1 MLRAKLH
8 RPTPTVGVIRRP
20 RLLQR
25 LYDGLSCKVTL
36 VSAAAGFG
44 KSTLLCAWLDHLDLQ
59 PAPHTITTAWL
70 TLDSGDDTLP
80 RFLRYLIAAIE
91 DRFPHLCAPVL
102 ALLQERPMPSVEEL
116 ADLLANRLL
125 SLPGRFVLVLDDL
138 HALDDP
144 AVYALLARLVQFAPP
159 SFHLVLSVRVD
170 PLQLPLIRWRAQSW
184 LNELRQQEL
193 SFSLEEATSFLTHTL
208 PQPPSHDLVA
218 TLHRY
223 TDGWPVGL
231 RLATL
236 ALQGYP
242 DPAAFLANT
251 VFNRSR
257 FALDYLRDEV
267 LDQQPQAMQ
276 EFLLGTAVLKRFCPS
291 MCAAVLQID
300 EAQARQ
306 VLHEIGRA
314 NLFLIELSSP
324 AHWYRYH
331 HQFQSTLLSRLNERS
346 ERDLIIGLHRRAAA
360 WLAAQGMVP
369 EALEYLIAIDAF
381 AEAADT
387 LEHYRS
393 ELVSA
398 GRTQDLSDALARI
411 PEQLVHQRPLLLLSE
426 AWLDGWRLEWKAC
439 ATKVQR
445 AEHLL
450 QHDGSAKWTEAVRL
464 RLECELVALRCAL
477 DHRLDGMVTLKE
489 IRTVWEQVQ
498 PHLTELPA
506 PVISAL
512 ADQCHFLGD
521 HSLGLAIYDSAL
533 RQQNDWPLTV
543 RADLI
548 SRRTTMLFWH
558 ADLAAVEQALH
569 SNRWLAYQHGA
580 RSAAG
585 IIELTL
591 GTIASARHQLDDAER
606 YLRVVLTDLS
616 VDNAKG
622 VMLAVSRLIEILAYQ
637 NRFNDARADIDMFK
651 AFART
656 LGLRY
661 LRDHAAAFDAYL
673 AMMCGDAPTALSWV
687 LGGLHQGPSYH
698 PQDRLP
704 IIRARI
710 LIAEGSPASLHAA
723 NQILTAYVRYMEQH
737 HMRFYL
743 VEGWSLQALAL
754 NGLGQTEEAMLQLL
768 RAIQLA
774 VPNGIIGRFI
784 QRGPPMQR
792 LLLAF
797 CDHPLYSA
805 YAAQARLLLAAFP
818 TDSTAESVDSHLEAL
833 TEREYGVLSLLAEG
847 LSNKEIAQRLTISAH
862 TVRNHTANIFEKLQ
876 VENRLQAVE
885 RARALG
891 LLAKVVHG

>member
-1 MLRAKLH
+1 
-8 RPTPTVGVIRRP
+8 
-20 RLLQR
+20 
-25 LYDGLSCKVTL
+25 
-36 VSAAAGFG
+36 
-44 KSTLLCAWLDHLDLQ
+44 
-59 PAPHTITTAWL
+59 
-70 TLDSGDDTLP
+70 
-80 RFLRYLIAAIE
+80 
-91 DRFPHLCAPVL
+91 
-102 ALLQERPMPSVEEL
+102 
-116 ADLLANRLL
+116 
-125 SLPGRFVLVLDDL
+125 
-138 HALDDP
+138 
-144 AVYALLARLVQFAPP
+144 
-159 SFHLVLSVRVD
+159 
-170 PLQLPLIRWRAQSW
+170 
-184 LNELRQQEL
+184 
-193 SFSLEEATSFLTHTL
+193 
-208 PQPPSHDLVA
+208 
-218 TLHRY
+218 
-223 TDGWPVGL
+223 
-231 RLATL
+231 
-236 ALQGYP
+236 
-242 DPAAFLANT
+242 
-251 VFNRSR
+251 
-257 FALDYLRDEV
+257 
-267 LDQQPQAMQ
+267 
-276 EFLLGTAVLKRFCPS
+276 
-291 MCAAVLQID
+291 
-300 EAQARQ
+300 
-306 VLHEIGRA
+306 
-314 NLFLIELSSP
+314 
-324 AHWYRYH
+324 
-331 HQFQSTLLSRLNERS
+331 
-346 ERDLIIGLHRRAAA
+346 
-360 WLAAQGMVP
+360 
-369 EALEYLIAIDAF
+369 
-381 AEAADT
+381 
-387 LEHYRS
+387 
-393 ELVSA
+393 
-398 GRTQDLSDALARI
+398 
-411 PEQLVHQRPLLLLSE
+411 
-426 AWLDGWRLEWKAC
+426 
-439 ATKVQR
+439 
-445 AEHLL
+445 
-450 QHDGSAKWTEAVRL
+450 
-464 RLECELVALRCAL
+464 
-477 DHRLDGMVTLKE
+477 
-489 IRTVWEQVQ
+489 
-498 PHLTELPA
+498 
-506 PVISAL
+506 VISAL

-606 YLRVVLTDLS
+606 YLRIVLTDLT

-622 VMLAVSRLIEILAYQ
+622 VMLAVSRLVEILAYQ
-637 NRFNDARADIDMFK
+637 NRFADARADIDMFT

-723 NQILTAYVRYMEQH
+723 NQILAAYVRYMEQH

-797 CDHPLYSA
+797 CDHPLYGA

-818 TDSTAESVDSHLEAL
+818 TDSAAESVDSKLEAL
-833 TEREYGVLSLLAEG
+833 TERECSVLSLLAEG
-847 LSNKEIAQRLTISAH
+847 LSNKEIAQRLMISAH
-862 TVRNHTANIFEKLQ
+862 TVRNHTANIFEKLH

-891 LLAKVVHG
+891 LLTKVVHG